1 MKHSTITVI
10 ISGNTYRL
18 AAHDSESI
26 SAMPNEDRQ
35 ALLGLLERVKEQG
48 AFVAPKS
55 NAASFKNNNYTP
67 INPEEINPKD
77 MGKGD
82 LDALAAQL
90 IMKEKSN
97 QKPTMT
103 KQDLYKWIGG
113 FTVVVIVLMLILS

>member
-1 MKHSTITVI
+1 MKHLTITVI

-35 ALLGLLERVKEQG
+35 ALLGLLERVKEQE
-48 AFVAPKS
+48 ASVPPKS
-55 NAASFKNNNYTP
+55 KAASIKSNSYTP
-67 INPEEINPKD
+67 INPEEISPKD

-103 KQDLYKWIGG
+103 KQDLYKWIAG
-113 FTVVVIVLMLILS
+113 FAAIVIILMLVL